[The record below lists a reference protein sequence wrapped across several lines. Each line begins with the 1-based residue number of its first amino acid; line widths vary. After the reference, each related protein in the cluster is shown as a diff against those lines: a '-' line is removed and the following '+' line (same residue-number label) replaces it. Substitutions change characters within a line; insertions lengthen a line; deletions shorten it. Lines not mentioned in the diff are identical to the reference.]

1 MVTMKKFVALLL
13 VVASLVSLVSVACA
27 RDAYD
32 PEKLQ
37 FVVVAHD
44 DEKGEIYTG
53 VYALKTVAKLAKNDD
68 MCECYLFESDALVP
82 LKWEVVDGV
91 VTFISAITGEV
102 IATK

>member
-1 MVTMKKFVALLL
+1 MATLKKIVSLLL
-13 VVASLVSLVSVACA
+13 VVVSLVSLVSVACA
-27 RDAYD
+27 RNAYD
-32 PEKLQ
+32 PEKMQ

-44 DEKGEIYTG
+44 EEKNEIYTG
-53 VYALKTVAKLAKNDD
+53 VYALKTVAKLAKSDS

-91 VTFISAITGEV
+91 VTFISEITGEV